1 MDTLEIG
8 KQHHEEVEQLF
19 NRARESEAQIREA
32 PVSPI
37 EGREAA
43 QDILLVNDQDKQ
55 VKKLL
60 SEMTDLI
67 SSLKVLKETIEHH
80 AEQIVP
86 ANERTNG
93 PMPPWGI

>member
-1 MDTLEIG
+1 MDTLEIW
-8 KQHHEEVEQLF
+8 KQHHEEMKQLC
-19 NRARESEAQIREA
+19 NQVRESKGQTGEA

-37 EGREAA
+37 EWREAA

-80 AEQIVP
+80 AAEVGR
-86 ANERTNG
+86 ADCSRK
-93 PMPPWGI
+93 